1 MDITSKKA
9 LIDYVVNLEIKSTSS
24 IIKRTIIN
32 YGSIRNMTVYRGQ
45 SEEQTTINPN
55 YWFSTTTSF
64 DIAKNEFGKNVFI
77 IHLNDVM
84 ALEVNEYVFENIGT
98 KSEEEEIIVQGEGMF
113 YSNRTL
119 SEKGFSK
126 IADNLYETWYAV

>member
-24 IIKRTIIN
+24 IIKRSIIN
-32 YGSIRNMTVYRGQ
+32 YGSIRKMTVYRGQ
-45 SEEQTTINPN
+45 SEEQIIINPN

-64 DIAKNEFGKNVFI
+64 DIAKNEFGRNVFM

-84 ALEVNEYVFENIGT
+84 AIEVNEYVFEDIGT

-113 YSNRTL
+113 YSNSTL

-126 IADNLYETWYAV
+126 IADNLYETWYVV